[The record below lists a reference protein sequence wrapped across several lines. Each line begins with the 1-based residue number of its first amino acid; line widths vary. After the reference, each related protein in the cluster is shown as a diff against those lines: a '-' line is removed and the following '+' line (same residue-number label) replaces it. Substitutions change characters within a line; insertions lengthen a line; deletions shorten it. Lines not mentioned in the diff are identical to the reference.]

1 MNPSTPDPAGAF
13 RELFRDTYDDLLL
26 FVERRTHPAVAED
39 VVADVFLVAWRRFA
53 DVPVPRDEARAWL
66 FTVAYHTMRN
76 SRRSDHRQQSLA
88 LRILREPDTVA
99 RTESDRVA
107 ARLDLVQAWRHLSPD
122 DQQVL
127 TLTVFEDLT
136 GSQAAKVLGITRAT
150 FSVRLMRA
158 RRRLRRHLDQAGPIP
173 TPSTAPNAAAGRVA
187 ETGASA

>member
-1 MNPSTPDPAGAF
+1 
-13 RELFRDTYDDLLL
+13 
-26 FVERRTHPAVAED
+26 
-39 VVADVFLVAWRRFA
+39 
-53 DVPVPRDEARAWL
+53 
-66 FTVAYHTMRN
+66 MRN